1 MCNLMTTLRNI
12 STLLILTISN
22 IVNGQTFDKTYS
34 GQWAMT
40 SWTYEFHKDGTYK
53 RTSSGHFGSPVYTG
67 TYSIKSDTIHII
79 TGFENTSGTL
89 NQYYLLD
96 KDSMLI
102 DLDNFY
108 DYSPN
113 QKDWQY
119 ISKKRYDI
127 LKKPNMDS
135 KNVLTKKQFELK
147 VNESTAILN
156 NKRLAEIADE
166 ENIQII
172 RLINTIRMS
181 QDSLHKTGIYADFIK
196 AVEKTGYEKEIAS
209 FYDWIPNRGMGFYF
223 QKLQVELGGTPHLYS
238 RYTIE

>member
-1 MCNLMTTLRNI
+1 MTTLRKI
-12 STLLILTISN
+12 STVLILTISN
-22 IVNGQTFDKTYS
+22 IVNGQYFDKTFS
-34 GQWAMT
+34 GQWART

-53 RTSSGHFGSPVYTG
+53 RTSSGHFGSPIYTG
-67 TYSIKSDTIHII
+67 TYIIKSDTIHII

-89 NQYYLLD
+89 NEYYLLD

-113 QKDWQY
+113 HSDWEH
-119 ISKKRYDI
+119 ISKKRYDV

-147 VNESTAILN
+147 VNESTSILN
-156 NKRLAEIADE
+156 NKRLIEITDK

-172 RLINTIRMS
+172 RLINTILMS
-181 QDSLHKTGIYADFIK
+181 QDSLYKSGTYSDFIK
-196 AVEKTGYEKEIAS
+196 AVERTSYEKEIAS
-209 FYDWIPNRGMGFYF
+209 FYDWIENRGMGFYF

-238 RYTIE
+238 RYIIE

>member
-1 MCNLMTTLRNI
+1 MTTLRNI

-22 IVNGQTFDKTYS
+22 IVNGQTFDKKFS

-67 TYSIKSDTIHII
+67 KYTIKSDTIHII

-89 NQYYLLD
+89 NEYYLLD

-113 QKDWQY
+113 HKDWQY

-135 KNVLTKKQFELK
+135 KNALTKKQFELK
-147 VNESTAILN
+147 VNESTAILKK
-156 NKRLAEIADE
+156 KRLAEITDE
-166 ENIQII
+166 ENFQII

-181 QDSLHKTGIYADFIK
+181 QDSLHITGIYADFIK

-223 QKLQVELGGTPHLYS
+223 QKLQVELGGTPHPYS

>member
-1 MCNLMTTLRNI
+1 MKTLRNKL
-12 STLLILTISN
+12 TLLIFTISN
-22 IVNGQTFDKTYS
+22 IVNGQTFNKTFS

-40 SWTYEFHKDGTYK
+40 SWTYVFHKDGTYK

-67 TYSIKSDTIHII
+67 TYKIKSDTIHII
-79 TGFENTSGTL
+79 TGFENTSWTL
-89 NQYYLLD
+89 NEYYLLD

-113 QKDWQY
+113 HKDWQY
-119 ISKKRYDI
+119 LSKKRYDF

-147 VNESTAILN
+147 VNESTTNLN
-156 NKRLAEIADE
+156 KKRLAEISDE
-166 ENIQII
+166 ANIQII

-181 QDSLHKTGIYADFIK
+181 QDSLHNTGIYSDFIT

-209 FYDWIPNRGMGFYF
+209 FYDRIPNRGMGFYF
-223 QKLQVELGGTPHLYS
+223 QKLQVELGGTPRLYS
-238 RYTIE
+238 IYMVE